1 MDEFRPDAVVT
12 ALITLIAVVAMLAIV
27 AAMISLAGNCRLERR
42 RSKAEAAAR
51 KADIER
57 IERHA
62 AIRRAYNLDKLPPS
76 GIRPA
81 NPGPGLSPH
90 PLRGNNPAHVILPA
104 EELPNMQSIGDHVG
118 WGWGCAKANDTPA
131 TLCMPVDIDSTPE
144 SAGQP

>member
-1 MDEFRPDAVVT
+1 MADIDLDALGA
-12 ALITLIAVVAMLAIV
+12 ALTTLLIVVAMAAIV
-27 AAMISLAGNCRLERR
+27 AAMISLAENCRHARK

-76 GIRPA
+76 GKRPA

-90 PLRGNNPAHVILPA
+90 PMRGNNPAHVILPA
-104 EELPNMQSIGDHVG
+104 SDLPNMQSIGDHVG
-118 WGWGCAKANDTPA
+118 WDCSRASDTPA

>member
-1 MDEFRPDAVVT
+1 MVDFRPDSVVT
-12 ALITLIAVVAMLAIV
+12 ALITLSAVMYILVIVVAMIR
-27 AAMISLAGNCRLERR
+27 LAGQCRLARKL
-42 RSKAEAAAR
+42 SKAEAAAL
-51 KADIER
+51 KANIER

-90 PLRGNNPAHVILPA
+90 PLRGANPAYVIQPAADLPA
-104 EELPNMQSIGDHVG
+104 TQIIGDYVG
-118 WGWGCAKANDTPA
+118 WDCSRAGDTTT
-131 TLCMPVDIDSTPE
+131 TLCVPADVASTPE

>member
-27 AAMISLAGNCRLERR
+27 AAMISIAGNCRLERR

-51 KADIER
+51 KANIER
-57 IERHA
+57 IERIA

-76 GIRPA
+76 GKRPA

-90 PLRGNNPAHVILPA
+90 PLRVSNLAHVIQPA
-104 EELPNMQSIGDHVG
+104 SDLPNMQSIGDHVG
-118 WGWGCAKANDTPA
+118 WDCSGASDTPA